1 MNDELTKAANF
12 VSRLLA
18 NPALGALP
26 PLQKEEQILQFL
38 QINRQALYPTLSS
51 PQFFPGY
58 TWENISFIMEK
69 ALMETVNQNLVPQLQ
84 GLVHNS
90 LDLSF
95 IAFLRQQN
103 VTAEAVKK
111 DLLQFLGE
119 LLANPSV
126 RREFSGSYNS
136 LVYHVTDKYIEQV
149 FQRKEYVHFELTKV
163 QRLRMGKEEV
173 KNLIRV
179 SLLLKPAVYLFSVP
193 GAAQQEIQ
201 KSVSQPQ
208 FTDRVLHSLT
218 DKLRCLPPE
227 VLSSAVNANLSFL
240 DNQNL
245 EATAR
250 ISAIINNLC
259 RNYRPDMPRDRGA
272 DTMEKSWLSVARK
285 NHRFYGFDVK
295 VLDEFYKIA
304 GENNW

>member
-1 MNDELTKAANF
+1 MNDELLKAKNF
-12 VSRLLA
+12 VNRLLA
-18 NPALGALP
+18 NPALGPLP

-38 QINRQALYPTLSS
+38 QVNRQALFPTLSS

-58 TWENISFIMEK
+58 NWENISFLMEK
-69 ALMETVNQNLVPQLQ
+69 ALMDTVNQNLVPQLQ
-84 GLVHNS
+84 GLVQDS

-95 IAFLRQQN
+95 IAFLRRQN
-103 VTAEAVKK
+103 VTAQEVKR
-111 DLLQFLGE
+111 DLFQFLME
-119 LLANPSV
+119 LLSNPQV

-136 LVYHVTDKYIEQV
+136 LVYHVTDKYLDQV
-149 FQRKEYVHFELTKV
+149 FDRKEYVHFELTKV

-193 GAAQQEIQ
+193 GAAQQEVQ
-201 KSVSQPQ
+201 KSVSQTQ
-208 FTDRVLHSLT
+208 FTERVLHSLT
-218 DKLRCLPPE
+218 DKLRSLPPE
-227 VLSSAVNANLSFL
+227 VIASAVNANLSFI
-240 DNQNL
+240 DNQRM

-259 RNYRPDMPRDRGA
+259 RNYRPNTPRDRGA

-304 GENNW
+304 CENNW

>member
-58 TWENISFIMEK
+58 TWENISLIMEK

-84 GLVHNS
+84 GLVRGS

-103 VTAEAVKK
+103 VTADAVKN

-208 FTDRVLHSLT
+208 FTDRVLLSLT

-240 DNQNL
+240 DNQKL

>member
-1 MNDELTKAANF
+1 MNDDLTKAAQF
-12 VSRLLA
+12 VNRLLA

-38 QINRQALYPTLSS
+38 QVNRQALYPTLSS
-51 PQFFPGY
+51 AQFFPGY

-69 ALMETVNQNLVPQLQ
+69 ALMEMVNQNLVPQLQ
-84 GLVHNS
+84 GLVENS

-103 VTAEAVKK
+103 VSTDAVKK
-111 DLLQFLGE
+111 DLIKFLSE
-119 LLANPSV
+119 LLSSPSV

-193 GAAQQEIQ
+193 GTAQQEIQ

-208 FTDRVLHSLT
+208 FTERVLHSLT

-227 VLSSAVNANLSFL
+227 VLASAVNANLSFL
-240 DNQNL
+240 DNQKM

>member
-1 MNDELTKAANF
+1 MNDELTKAAQF
-12 VSRLLA
+12 VNRLLA

-38 QINRQALYPTLSS
+38 QVNRQALFPTLSS

-58 TWENISFIMEK
+58 TWENITFIMEK

-84 GLVHNS
+84 GLVENS

-103 VTAEAVKK
+103 VSTDAVKK
-111 DLLQFLGE
+111 DLIRFLGE
-119 LLANPSV
+119 LLSHPSV

-136 LVYHVTDKYIEQV
+136 LVYHVTDKYVEQV
-149 FQRKEYVHFELTKV
+149 FERKEYVHFELTKV

-193 GAAQQEIQ
+193 GTAQQEIQ

-227 VLSSAVNANLSFL
+227 VLASAVHANLSFL
-240 DNQNL
+240 DNQQL